1 MTINMHGLNSNM
13 GNMTVDVPA
22 LVSSNAGH
30 LASRTWCAQP
40 PMQGTR
46 QPARGLSSDA
56 GLVTAGERG
65 KGCGARQLA
74 PRHGDGVA
82 SGAHFFV
89 FFQSICRCRS
99 PHHPHMQVVFSGV
112 GHSITRNWK
121 CIFRCRRSTRSWK
134 FCQKLTYLYICE
146 NILQHKSIHVVFT
159 YPNSTI

>member
-1 MTINMHGLNSNM
+1 VAMTINMHGLNSNM

-89 FFQSICRCRS
+89 FFNRS
-99 PHHPHMQVVFSGV
+99 AGAGHPITRTCKWYFQVSATPSPATGNVFSDAGALPV
-112 GHSITRNWK
+112 LGNFVK
-121 CIFRCRRSTRSWK
+121 
-134 FCQKLTYLYICE
+134 
-146 NILQHKSIHVVFT
+146 N
-159 YPNSTI
+159 